1 MWLLITVSAYFI
13 QAGNSLI
20 DKYLLRSA
28 VATPI
33 VYTFYV
39 GIFSIFSVVFII
51 FDWTFPSLP
60 GIAFDF
66 LVGLIFLIALYLFFS
81 ALRGN
86 EASRVVSVI
95 GATTPVLIVIFS
107 AILLGEHNITL
118 LGYQSLALLIL
129 GGILVSVRDPKRVKK
144 VVAPTVDHRT
154 ILFAL
159 FSSVFFALYFIT
171 AEIAFN
177 TQPFTGAFVMTR
189 VGSFVA
195 ALLLLLLP
203 MTRHAIV
210 RAGKSAAPSRVGVL
224 FVFNKALA
232 GIGFFMLNLGIAQAG
247 AARVNVAFVH
257 ALESTKFVFVLLMA
271 LAISY
276 FFPHILS
283 EEFTRRELIRK
294 VSGVGIIVIGTF
306 LLAISSVV

>member
-1 MWLLITVSAYFI
+1 MWLFITVFAYFI

-20 DKYLLRSA
+20 DKYLLRNA

-39 GIFSIFSVVFII
+39 GIFSIFSVVFIA
-51 FDWTFPSLP
+51 FDWTLPSLS
-60 GIAFDF
+60 GILFDF
-66 LVGLIFLIALYLFFS
+66 LVGLIFLMALYLFFS

-107 AILLGEHNITL
+107 AIIFGQQNIPL
-118 LGYQSLALLIL
+118 LGYQALALLIL
-129 GGILVSVRDPKRVKK
+129 GGVLVSFHGKAHHLSKTAPRV
-144 VVAPTVDHRT
+144 HGST
-154 ILFAL
+154 IFLAL
-159 FSSVFFALYFIT
+159 GSAVFFALYFIT
-171 AEIAFN
+171 AEFAFN

-189 VGSFVA
+189 VGSFLGA
-195 ALLLLLLP
+195 LALLLLPL
-203 MTRHAIV
+203 TRQAIV
-210 RAGKSAAPSRVGVL
+210 RAGKTAAPSRVGGL
-224 FVFNKALA
+224 FVVNKALA
-232 GIGFFMLNLGIAQAG
+232 GVGFFLLNLGIDQAG
-247 AARVNVAFVH
+247 AARINVAFVH

-271 LAISY
+271 LFITY

-294 VSGVGIIVIGTF
+294 VSGVAIIVVGTF